1 MRYSNSSKR
10 EVAPEPA
17 RDTPLPAWSIQESN
31 VSYQDILFDIEDGIA
46 TITLNRPQHS
56 NAFSGKMGTE
66 LGQAYL
72 RCDQDDDVR
81 AVIVTGAGREFC
93 VGADMGSGDA
103 TFQSQ
108 ERAGFSAGAGI
119 EPAAWEVRKP
129 VIAAMNG
136 HAVGIGLT
144 IAMQC
149 DIRLAAIEA
158 KYGIVQVR
166 RGVIPDCYSHWTV
179 PRAVGFARATEL
191 FLTGRVFRGDE
202 AAAIGIATRAFAAH
216 RVLIEANAIA
226 RDIADNTA
234 PLSVAISKRLLWET
248 PALTREQTGLMETEL
263 HHHVMGRSDAIE
275 GVMAY
280 LERRPPQWKLSVVDD
295 WPEWPGSD
303 ASG

>member
-1 MRYSNSSKR
+1 MSY
-10 EVAPEPA
+10 
-17 RDTPLPAWSIQESN
+17 RDIQ
-31 VSYQDILFDIEDGIA
+31 FDIENGIA
-46 TITLNRPQHS
+46 TITLNRPDQS
-56 NAFSGKMGTE
+56 NAFSATMGTE
-66 LGQAYL
+66 LGQAYQ
-72 RCDQDDDVR
+72 RCDLDDDVR

-93 VGADMGSGDA
+93 VGADLGGGGA

-108 ERAGFSAGAGI
+108 ARQTFSAGAGI
-119 EPAAWEVRKP
+119 EPPAWEVRKP

-144 IAMQC
+144 LAMQC

-191 FLTGRVFRGDE
+191 FLTGRLFRGDE
-202 AAAIGIATRAFAAH
+202 AAEIGIATHAFAAD
-216 RVLIEANAIA
+216 RVLIEATAIA

-248 PALTREQTGLMETEL
+248 PPLTREQTGHKETEL

-280 LERRPPQWKLSVVDD
+280 LERRPAQWKLSVVDD
-295 WPEWPGSD
+295 WPEWPGGEK
-303 ASG
+303 SG

>member
-1 MRYSNSSKR
+1 MSY
-10 EVAPEPA
+10 
-17 RDTPLPAWSIQESN
+17 RDIR
-31 VSYQDILFDIEDGIA
+31 FDIENDIA
-46 TITLNRPQHS
+46 TITLNRPDQS
-56 NAFSGKMGTE
+56 NAFSGTMGTE
-66 LGQAYL
+66 LGHAYQ
-72 RCDQDDDVR
+72 RCDRDDAVR

-93 VGADMGSGDA
+93 VGADMGSGAA

-108 ERAGFSAGAGI
+108 PTESFSAGAGI
-119 EPAAWEVRKP
+119 EPPAWEVRKP

-158 KYGIVQVR
+158 KYGFVQVR

-191 FLTGRVFRGDE
+191 FLTGRLFRGDE
-202 AAAIGIATRAFAAH
+202 AAAIGIATQAFASD
-216 RVLIEANAIA
+216 RVLIEATTIA

-248 PALTREQTGLMETEL
+248 PALTRDQTGRRETEL
-263 HHHVMGRSDAIE
+263 HHHLMGRSDAIE
-275 GVMAY
+275 GVMAH
-280 LERRPPQWKLSVVDD
+280 LERRPAQWKLSVVDD
-295 WPEWPGSD
+295 WPEQPDSD
-303 ASG
+303 KSG